1 MTVRRRRKKIVVA
14 GDWALKW
21 SGYWLTDFDQDQMGV
36 NASWSED
43 PARAIM
49 GNRDAMARIAKL
61 IPRPVA
67 LVDVG

>member
-1 MTVRRRRKKIVVA
+1 MTVRRRRKKMIA

-21 SGYWLTDFDQDQMGV
+21 SGYWLTDFDQDQLGI
-36 NASWSED
+36 NASWSES
-43 PARAIM
+43 PQRAIM
-49 GNRDAMARIAKL
+49 GSRDAMTRIAGL